1 MKRIRLLALL
11 GVLCTSPGW
20 ALPVIEFSPDAS
32 TAGNWTY
39 SAGLD
44 VLSYNQN
51 IVVNRGASSNSDG
64 LVQAKVFLPTM
75 RVTGSNGY
83 YTLQPLGNQEIRI
96 TNAAGNITYLTGTLD
111 QGDLATIGTIGAGYS
126 QFNTDITNIVV
137 TPAGQV
143 LGSAALDIINRMTTP
158 TLDFELALNGGSNSN
173 FTTFAQMLD
182 GGYSGSGGFSGA
194 MSVPEP
200 ATVALLGC
208 GGWSLARRRRRRYQK
223 T

>member
-1 MKRIRLLALL
+1 MYLWALLVGLLAP
-11 GVLCTSPGW
+11 CGW

-32 TAGNWTY
+32 TSGSWTY
-39 SAGLD
+39 NAGLD
-44 VLSYNQN
+44 VLSYNQD

-64 LVQAKVFLPTM
+64 LVEAKVFLPTM
-75 RVTGSNGY
+75 RVVGSGGY

-126 QFNTDITNIVV
+126 QFNTDISNVVV
-137 TPAGQV
+137 TPAGQA
-143 LGSAALDIINRMTTP
+143 LGSAALDIINSMTHP

-173 FTTFAQMLD
+173 YTTFAQMLD

-200 ATVALLGC
+200 ATVALLGW
-208 GGWSLARRRRRRYQK
+208 GVVALARRRRLQYLQ